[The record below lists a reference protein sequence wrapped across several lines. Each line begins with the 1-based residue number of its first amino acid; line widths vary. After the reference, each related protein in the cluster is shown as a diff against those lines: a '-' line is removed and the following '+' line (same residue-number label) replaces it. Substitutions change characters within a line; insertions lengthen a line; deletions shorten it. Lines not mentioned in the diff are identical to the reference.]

1 MKNKAA
7 KALLRENNARE
18 KALSPAGQREMTD
31 LVVYLRGQDLSL
43 LHQEEVRRDL
53 IAMALAG
60 EARGETV
67 AQVVGEDYRSF
78 CDEVVDAL
86 PRRSTGT
93 RVLAAVNDL
102 LPALSILLGIW
113 VVKKVVEA
121 GLNGESLW
129 RLTLTLGEAASIGII
144 LAAAVGMVA
153 YTCRTALERPDPAAG
168 RGKKGF
174 LAWIFWVVLLAAVL
188 LPSLLLTSPLC
199 GIQLPVAVVIALAP
213 LAVSGLLSWRQDL

>member
-7 KALLRENNARE
+7 KALLRENNDRE
-18 KALSPAGQREMTD
+18 KALSPAGQKEMTD
-31 LVVYLRGQDLSL
+31 VVVYLRGQDLSL
-43 LHQEEVRRDL
+43 LQQEEVRRDL

-67 AQVVGEDYRSF
+67 AQVVGEDYRFF
-78 CDEVVDAL
+78 CDEIVDAL
-86 PRRSTGT
+86 PRRSPAS
-93 RVLAAVNDL
+93 RVLAAVDDV

-129 RLTLTLGEAASIGII
+129 RLTLTLGEAASIGIM

-153 YTCRTALERPDPAAG
+153 YICQTALERPDPAAS
-168 RGKKGF
+168 RGKKCL

-213 LAVSGLLSWRQDL
+213 LAVSGLLSQRQDL

>member
-7 KALLRENNARE
+7 KALLRENNDRE
-18 KALSPAGQREMTD
+18 KALSPAGQKEMTD
-31 LVVYLRGQDLSL
+31 VVVYLRGQDLSL
-43 LHQEEVRRDL
+43 LQQEEVRRDL

-67 AQVVGEDYRSF
+67 AQVVGEDYRFF
-78 CDEVVDAL
+78 CDEIVDAL
-86 PRRSTGT
+86 PRRSPAS
-93 RVLAAVNDL
+93 RVLAAVDDV

-129 RLTLTLGEAASIGII
+129 RLTLTLGEAASIGIM

-153 YTCRTALERPDPAAG
+153 YTCQTALERPDPAAS
-168 RGKKGF
+168 RGKKCL

-199 GIQLPVAVVIALAP
+199 GIQLSVAVVIALAP

>member
-7 KALLRENNARE
+7 KALLRENNDRE
-18 KALSPAGQREMTD
+18 KALSPAGQKEMTD
-31 LVVYLRGQDLSL
+31 VVVYLRGQDLSL
-43 LHQEEVRRDL
+43 LQQEEVRRDL

-67 AQVVGEDYRSF
+67 AQVVGEDYRFF
-78 CDEVVDAL
+78 CDEIVDAL
-86 PRRSTGT
+86 PRRSPAS
-93 RVLAAVNDL
+93 RVLAAVDDV

-129 RLTLTLGEAASIGII
+129 RLTLTLGEAASIGIM

-153 YTCRTALERPDPAAG
+153 YTCQTALERPDPAAS
-168 RGKKGF
+168 RGKKCL

-213 LAVSGLLSWRQDL
+213 LAVSGLLSQRQDL